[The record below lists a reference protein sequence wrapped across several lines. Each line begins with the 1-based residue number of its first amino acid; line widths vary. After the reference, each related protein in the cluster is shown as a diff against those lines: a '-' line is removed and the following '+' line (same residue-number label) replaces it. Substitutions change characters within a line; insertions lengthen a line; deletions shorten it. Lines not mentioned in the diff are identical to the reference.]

1 MSTSWSPKRSIAQ
14 VNAILT
20 GPSQMHE
27 TETRLIDGLFLR
39 VYKNLWPSLRI
50 FWLWAANEHK
60 DAVYVVFENQRHTFA
75 DVFQRSLKAAAMFR
89 DVYGV
94 HKGDRVVICSRNFP
108 EVLVAFW
115 ACHLLGA
122 VSAFANAWSPLN
134 TLRYCI
140 ARTECKLIIVDPER
154 ADTLE
159 HISHKLMEE
168 AKSKGI
174 LVLEVHE
181 GKGNWAGMKSWEPS
195 LENFKG
201 DPRSILTMELN
212 IAPEDNATILFTS
225 GTTGMP
231 KGVLSTQR
239 QFITN
244 VLNVVYSGRR
254 AALRR
259 GDDIPLPP
267 VGPQKGIL
275 LSVPL
280 FHVFG
285 LTSLSM
291 LVTMSG
297 MKLVMMRK
305 WDAEEGFIFSSR
317 HSSRVSDT
325 FDRLENEN
333 VAVAGGV
340 PSMVSDLADSSCAG
354 QPLDSLLFGGAP
366 AHNSLAVRAQQAFP
380 TTSLS
385 QGYGL
390 TETSSIAAEK
400 IIWPV
405 QRAGNG
411 LPTPINDIV
420 IVNNGVCVPPG
431 TVGEVWIRGPN
442 VMKGY
447 WRDQEATD
455 QVLTKDGWFKSGD
468 LGCLDEEGFLYIR
481 DRIKDIIIRGG
492 ENIDSVSVENAI
504 YADERVLEV
513 AAVGVPDKRLGEL
526 VAAVVSVKPAYHGKV
541 TEALLIELART
552 SLPKFA
558 VPVMILVQNEP
569 FERTPSGKIIKT
581 DLRKV
586 AEAAWIK
593 RVEQPASKL

>member
-1 MSTSWSPKRSIAQ
+1 MSNDWSPKRSLAE
-14 VNAILT
+14 VNAFLT
-20 GPSQMHE
+20 GPGQMHE
-27 TETRLIDGLFLR
+27 TETRLIDGLLLR
-39 VYKNLWPSLRI
+39 VYKNLWPSLRV

-60 DAVYVVFENQRHTFA
+60 DAVYAVFENQRHTFA
-75 DVFQRSLKAAAMFR
+75 DVSQRSLKAAAMFR

-122 VSAFANAWSPLN
+122 VSALANAWSPLD

-154 ADTLE
+154 ADRLE

-168 AKSKGI
+168 AKSNGI
-174 LVLEVHE
+174 LVLEAHE
-181 GKGNWAGMKSWEPS
+181 GKGSWAGMESWAS
-195 LENFKG
+195 ALESFKG

-244 VLNVVYSGRR
+244 VLNVVYGGRR

-280 FHVFG
+280 FHVTG

-291 LVTMSG
+291 LATMSG
-297 MKLVMMRK
+297 LKVVMMRK
-305 WDAEEGFIFSSR
+305 WNAEEGA
-317 HSSRVSDT
+317 
-325 FDRLENEN
+325 RLIKNEN

-340 PSMVSDLADSSCAG
+340 PSMVSDLADSSGAG
-354 QPLDSLLFGGAP
+354 QPLDSLMFGGAP

-380 TTSLS
+380 TASLS

-390 TETSSIAAEK
+390 TETSSVAVGFSGEDYLAR
-400 IIWPV
+400 PTSC
-405 QRAGNG
+405 G

-455 QVLTKDGWFKSGD
+455 KVLTKDGWFKSGD

-504 YADERVLEV
+504 YVDERVLEV

-526 VAAVVSVKPAYHGKV
+526 VAAVVSVKPAHHGKV
-541 TEALLIELART
+541 TEASLIELARK

-586 AEAAWIK
+586 AEAAWMK
-593 RVEQPASKL
+593 RAEQPASKL